1 MEIFIKIII
10 MILSK
15 IVMVAGMGCLLAGF
29 LNRRL
34 EVFRQ
39 KLFKDL

>member
-1 MEIFIKIII
+1 